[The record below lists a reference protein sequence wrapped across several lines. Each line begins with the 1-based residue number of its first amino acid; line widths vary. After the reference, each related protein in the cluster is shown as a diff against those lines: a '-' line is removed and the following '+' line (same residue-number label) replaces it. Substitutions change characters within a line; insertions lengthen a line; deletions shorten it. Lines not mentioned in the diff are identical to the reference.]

1 MEARLRTHVT
11 GMPKIINS
19 NLVQVRLIF
28 VLQFAEFYLGNTSDE
43 ARLYEQTYPDR
54 VFCAREKVKPC
65 QVKSYNNNDIDN
77 FFFSKLIMAKFW
89 YNTVLPIFGKTN
101 VQLLY
106 SGKNCVCRN
115 KYLMI
120 SLLS

>member
-77 FFFSKLIMAKFW
+77 FFLANSSW
-89 YNTVLPIFGKTN
+89 PNFGTTRFYLSLGRQMFNCFTQVKIVYVGTN
-101 VQLLY
+101 
-106 SGKNCVCRN
+106 
-115 KYLMI
+115 I
-120 SLLS
+120 